1 MFIWYVLL
9 ILTIFASLG
18 VAVVLLPT
26 MFLKTRHILTAPT
39 DRGLKKIVEK
49 NGQSMVFEPALKWRK
64 YIRQYV
70 LAERQGK
77 KELMCKLASD
87 VSYIYYDIVIFN
99 NRNEVCEVL
108 RVKDLIERSGYT
120 KIVELPQ
127 ETSYVSLV
135 VNEVDGVTFP
145 DSTVK
150 KVKAGKIAK
159 FLAACSLVV
168 FMEILFVKVCFA
180 NIFGGIFRESFVLN
194 GRSFLVTLL
203 IAATLIVVN
212 LTASAIALKIRNSKK
227 SEWSK

>member
-18 VAVVLLPT
+18 VAAVLLPT

-70 LAERQGK
+70 LAERYGK
-77 KELMCKLASD
+77 KELMCKLAPD

-108 RVKDLIERSGYT
+108 RVKDLIERGGYT

-135 VNEVDGVTFP
+135 INEVDGITFP

-168 FMEILFVKVCFA
+168 FMEILCVKVCFA

-203 IAATLIVVN
+203 IATALIAVN
-212 LTASAIALKIRNSKK
+212 LTASAIALKIRNLKK

>member
-9 ILTIFASLG
+9 ILTILASLG
-18 VAVVLLPT
+18 VAAILLP
-26 MFLKTRHILTAPT
+26 MLFLKTRHILTAPT
-39 DRGLKKIVEK
+39 DRGLKKITEK

-70 LAERQGK
+70 LAERHGK
-77 KELMCKLASD
+77 KELMCKLAPD

-135 VNEVDGVTFP
+135 INEVDGVTFP
-145 DSTVK
+145 DATVK
-150 KVKAGKIAK
+150 KTKAGKIAK
-159 FLAACSLVV
+159 FLTACSFVV
-168 FMEILFVKVCFA
+168 LMEIFCVKVCFA
-180 NIFGGIFRESFVLN
+180 NIFGGIFRESFVLDIN
-194 GRSFLVTLL
+194 SFLVTLL
-203 IAATLIVVN
+203 IAAVLIVVN
-212 LTASAIALKIRNSKK
+212 LAASAIALKIRNAKK
-227 SEWSK
+227 SGWSK